1 MRDAFRK
8 SALAYRR
15 SARSFVTC
23 AAFGELVFAVRD
35 AVLHRIKG
43 RCVSAGPF
51 FTLAGR
57 RRDLPIEDIGPPS
70 RNA

>member
-23 AAFGELVFAVRD
+23 AAFRGLVFAVPVPFCTASRAGGLSRPFLHAQKSR
-35 AVLHRIKG
+35 AVSR
-43 RCVSAGPF
+43 
-51 FTLAGR
+51 
-57 RRDLPIEDIGPPS
+57 EIGYWIGM
-70 RNA
+70 NG